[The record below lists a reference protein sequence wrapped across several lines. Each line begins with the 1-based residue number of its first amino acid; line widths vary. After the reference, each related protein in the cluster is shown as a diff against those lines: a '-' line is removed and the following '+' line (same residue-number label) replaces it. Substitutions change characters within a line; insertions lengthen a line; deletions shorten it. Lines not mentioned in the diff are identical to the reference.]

1 LDPLDRLMPDD
12 PLAAQ
17 REGSR
22 VQTCHQLARGDL
34 VEAKVGSN
42 RHLRGVVVEVQPSME
57 LFWVVSRDGSRQIIE
72 LSDFEVYF
80 AA

>member
-1 LDPLDRLMPDD
+1 MDSLNRFIPED

-57 LFWVVSRDGSRQIIE
+57 LFWVVSRDGSRRIIE

-80 AA
+80 AV